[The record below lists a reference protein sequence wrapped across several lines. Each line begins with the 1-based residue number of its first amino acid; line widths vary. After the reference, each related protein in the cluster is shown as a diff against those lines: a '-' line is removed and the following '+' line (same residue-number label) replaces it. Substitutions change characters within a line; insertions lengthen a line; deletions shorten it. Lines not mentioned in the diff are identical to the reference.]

1 MANKKYQCKLKADKI
16 QITENIYIRIP
27 TVGEILD
34 YEQIYYSITYN
45 LTSSP
50 YQQMVRLDDIGV
62 DYTDISEWDLFM
74 YNFSCYSNSISQMK
88 LSLDNLYKNLDNLDS
103 NKKEK
108 SIIEIRNIESDLEEI
123 IEGFKLIFGD
133 LQIEGFGIHK
143 DTLIDEVV
151 LYNPYTN
158 IKIDKLTHLEITKTI
173 RELNFYEHVKSKPAN
188 ESAKKYLLEQER
200 KKIKRNSK
208 KKYQPYLENLVI
220 ALVNTEKFKYNYET
234 CMNLSLYKFNQ
245 SFKQIQHIIN
255 FENTMIG
262 VYAGTVNTKEMKD
275 KSILSWIQNK

>member
-1 MANKKYQCKLKADKI
+1 MANKKYKCKLKADRI
-16 QITENIYIRIP
+16 PITENIYIRIP
-27 TVGEILD
+27 TIGEVLD
-34 YEQIYYSITYN
+34 YEQMYYSITYT

-62 DYTDISEWDLFM
+62 DYTEISEWDLFM
-74 YNFSCYSNSISQMK
+74 YNFCYYSHSISQMK
-88 LSLDNLYKNLDNLDS
+88 SSLNNLYESLNNLDNT
-103 NKKEK
+103 KKEK
-108 SIIEIRNIESDLEEI
+108 IIKEISDIENSLEEI

-133 LQIEGFGIHK
+133 LQIEGFEVYK
-143 DTLIDEVV
+143 DTLIDEVI
-151 LYNPYTN
+151 LYNPYTD

-200 KKIKRNSK
+200 KKMKRASK

-234 CMNLSLYKFNQ
+234 CMDLSLYKFNQ

-255 FENTMIG
+255 FDNVMIG

-275 KSILSWIQNK
+275 KSILSWIQN